1 MTSTV
6 VEENQRIVGDII
18 VIETTDDLT
27 ATAPTWTVVGSTSD
41 SIELSP
47 NSEIA
52 DSREHGEFTLQKDP
66 VSEAWEISHAANM
79 LSGPAQLQAL
89 GLLTDDF
96 HERGTYDPGRNS
108 NEAFRITV
116 YADQA
121 AYDAGNF
128 KAQIGASNYVV
139 AHDGGEINVDDYST
153 LSVVWHLRQRPVR
166 IGLGGTLGNGG
177 GGGGT

>member
-18 VIETTDDLT
+18 VIETTDDAT
-27 ATAPTWTVVGSTSD
+27 ATAPTWTAVGSTTD

-47 NSEIA
+47 NAEMGDA
-52 DSREHGEFTLQKDP
+52 REHGEFVLQKDP
-66 VSEAWEISHAANM
+66 VSEAWEIALSANM

-96 HERGTYDPGRNS
+96 HVRGAYDPGRTS

-128 KAQIGASNYVV
+128 KAQIGASNYVA

-153 LSVVWHLRQRPVR
+153 ISVVFHLRQRPVR
-166 IGLGGTLGNGG
+166 IGLGGTLGSGG
-177 GGGGT
+177 GGGA